1 MSQPPLQ
8 KGPRPTAVS
17 AKSVRKKNTA
27 LVILGTVG
35 VASLFFFY
43 SRQDDSFW
51 LKPVIIAK
59 EFVQRHPGYIVH
71 TKGCK
76 IPAFDPFHWTVAGM
90 YRKQTMYVCP
100 GKPSFI
106 RLAANVPSINARVL
120 WQYFKRL
127 PQDVLCKYQTIT
139 RDENRTEPDAAIVY
153 HPTTK
158 LVFGTP
164 LSSDFI
170 FVTCFAYGL
179 KIHEE
184 FIMVPVLKKSVE
196 ERCKIAEAATRSQ
209 LNGTK
214 ERLNIVIVGLDSVSR
229 LNSLRHLRR
238 TRAFLL
244 EQMNAIEFYGY
255 NKVGDNSFPNQVPLL
270 TGKSAEEAMAVS
282 PEKYFDNQDFIWN
295 KYASLGYRTFF
306 LEESPRYGLFN
317 YLLKG
322 FRIAPTDYY
331 CRPMIF
337 AIDNSRF
344 KKFIGGGKG
353 CVGSN
358 VQTAMYLDYFTSL
371 VAFLGNRS
379 YFTYTWISD
388 VTHDNLNSAGFADEP
403 FLRTFQRLNNS
414 GVMARSVVVFLSD
427 HGMRYG
433 PVRQTLIGK
442 YEDRMP
448 FMFVILPD
456 EFRRKY
462 PEAVKNLKLNQHRLT
477 THYDLHATLL
487 ELADFPNDMPSVQTE
502 HGLSLLREVP
512 ENRTCREAFIAPH
525 WCCCHETGQFPARD
539 PLSKKMAQFVLRTI
553 NGRLQDGA
561 PGQCT
566 RLQLRKVVDVY
577 EVTVDTNS
585 DTRYFW
591 VTLKFFP
598 GEGLLEATVA
608 VNGTGVLNA
617 ERVSRLDW
625 HGAQSSCVKDHHLE
639 LYCVCKHK

>member
-17 AKSVRKKNTA
+17 AKSVRKKSTA
-27 LVILGTVG
+27 LVVIGTVG
-35 VASLFFFY
+35 VASLFFFC

-59 EFVQRHPGYIVH
+59 EFVHRHPGYIVH

-90 YRKQTMYVCP
+90 YHKQTLYVCP

-106 RLAANVPSINARVL
+106 RFAGNVPSINDRVL
-120 WQYFKRL
+120 WEYFKRL
-127 PQDVLCKYQTIT
+127 PRDVLCQYQTIT
-139 RDENRTEPDAAIVY
+139 RDENRTDPDVAVVY
-153 HPTTK
+153 HSSTR
-158 LVFGTP
+158 LVFGRP

-170 FVTCFAYGL
+170 FVTCFAYGV
-179 KIHEE
+179 KFHEE

-196 ERCKIAEAATRSQ
+196 ERCKLTEAATRSQ
-209 LNGTK
+209 LNTTK

-229 LNSLRHLRR
+229 LNSLRHLKR

-244 EQMNAIEFYGY
+244 EEMNAIEFYGY

-270 TGKSAEEAMAVS
+270 TGKSAEEAMALS
-282 PEKYFDNQDFIWN
+282 PDKYFDNQDFIWD
-295 KYASLGYRTFF
+295 KYAGLGYRTFF

-322 FRIAPTDYY
+322 FRAAPTDYY

-371 VAFLGNRS
+371 VTFLGNRS

-403 FLRTFQRLNNS
+403 FLRTFQRLNKS
-414 GVMARSVVVFLSD
+414 GVMDKSLVVFLSD

-433 PVRQTLIGK
+433 PIRQTLIGK

-448 FMFVILPD
+448 FMFLILPP
-456 EFRRKY
+456 EFRQKY
-462 PEAVKNLKLNQHRLT
+462 PEAVKNLRLNQHRLT
-477 THYDLHATLL
+477 THYDLHATLM
-487 ELADFPNDMPSVQTE
+487 ELADFPNDMPSFQTE

-525 WCCCHETGQFPARD
+525 WCCCHETGQFPLSN
-539 PLSKKMAQFVLRTI
+539 PLSKKMANFVLRTI
-553 NGRLQDGA
+553 NGWLQNGA
-561 PGQCT
+561 PGKCV

-577 EVTVDTNS
+577 EVTVDTS
-585 DTRYFW
+585 GDTRYFW
-591 VTLKFFP
+591 VTVKFFP
-598 GEGLLEATVA
+598 GEGLLESTVA
-608 VNGTGVLNA
+608 VNGTGAMNA

-625 HGAQSSCVKDHHLE
+625 HGAQSACVKDHHLE
-639 LYCVCKHK
+639 LYCVCKHQ